1 MKKILFVDD
10 EWAIRSLYEEELSGE
25 GYEVITSDGG
35 EGILEIIGR
44 KNPDLVVMD
53 MNLKGID
60 GQEAFRQIRQTY
72 SDLPVILCAAYSK
85 TERAVESAED
95 ASFVVKSSDLSE
107 LKSKIQIGMGAG
119 KDFQGDCPVEREGR
133 V

>member
-1 MKKILFVDD
+1 MKKILVVED
-10 EWAIRSLYEEELSGE
+10 EWAIRFLYEEELSGE
-25 GYEVITSDGG
+25 GYEVITSDGD
-35 EGILEIIGR
+35 EGILETIGR

-60 GQEAFRQIRQTY
+60 GQEAFRQIRQIY
-72 SDLPVILCAAYSK
+72 SDLPVIVCAAYSK
-85 TERAVESAED
+85 TEWGVECAEE

-119 KDFQGDCPVEREGR
+119 EDLQGECPVEREGR
-133 V
+133 I